1 MDKHSILILAAALA
15 AVSAAAQAYGPPSVP
30 DSLPSPPDTTAAVSV
45 SLRDAG
51 GGVEMPE
58 VFPKSPE
65 AAAFLRYG
73 YGEPSEYTGDPGIR
87 LPLYTISGHGLHIP
101 LTLTY
106 SPDIGVSQE
115 ASWVGLGW
123 DLCVGG
129 SITYVPSGGVDTR
142 NPLSTWPQIDSLLAS
157 HAEPPYTEYTDSLP
171 RLYTLRQELLS
182 GLGERDFF
190 SLNAPGV
197 SLLFTYDP
205 ETGRTS
211 AIGADGDQYLI
222 ESHGHTGWSDI
233 DDAHWRVRCPDGTV
247 MEFAPGERR
256 PSPDPPG
263 FHTSTWLLERVAS
276 PVGAIADFAY
286 TTGQLSPLPTLLEAE
301 ELSVPGEGS
310 SSGPAYPGGQSASL
324 SWQETSLGARWPSS
338 VTTHDTQVLFHTSPR
353 TDYPGALRLDS
364 VTVHSLPDGGILS
377 RHLFRYSTFAH
388 VIVGGT
394 IPGFPATPAT
404 ETRLGDRLRLDAV
417 AAVGGTD
424 TLATSFLYDATP
436 LPLKTSYARDFW
448 GHYNG
453 RENLTGTDTRTLLPS
468 PSSLRTPY
476 GFPEASFDGTY
487 ADRRCR
493 TPYATAA
500 TLRRVTFPT
509 GGYAEYAFEPHT
521 FAAPPDSDPA
531 PDPAVPA
538 TYTVTT
544 DTLHPSV
551 PNHHPFTV
559 AVRSQC
565 TLSAVFH
572 GDLAALPGSV
582 TLYAMS
588 GGIAPVS
595 LSLAGVPQD
604 VLSSRDTYT
613 VSRTLTLEACD
624 YMVVAGC
631 PSSAPGFVDGHVTVT
646 PPPLSSCTGGGLR
659 TASVT
664 LHGADGAVLSS
675 RRYGYTLPGGGT
687 SGRLMRPFRHAR
699 LRDVIVVAYDVGA
712 AVALRQVATL
722 RSQAVGAPSFT
733 SCMAHATVGYARVT
747 AAECGPSGDT
757 LRTETLSFRC
767 DAPLFRSEGVWAFD
781 GAGNGSLLARTV
793 RDASGDTLLTETYAY
808 ETTLTR
814 DLRCNAA
821 VEDRFTGTAF
831 EYVPEGYWPR
841 FTIRRYPLRA
851 WWHRPSSVTRT
862 ERTPSGT
869 LATATLYGW
878 NAVNHRP
885 SEIEERSPDG
895 TSTVRRYLYPADMPE
910 GVLALMADSAHF
922 RRADVA
928 EERVLRVASG
938 DTATVMVRRPAYAMT
953 PWQADINGGWRF
965 LPASEAYSF
974 SGAAPETRLT
984 YGYDIYG
991 NLRSA
996 VRDGAEKAVW
1006 LWSYGWRHPVAEI
1019 RGADWSQVA
1028 AWVGTTLIDT
1038 LGDAA
1043 SAPAVQ
1049 SALAAVRGKLSS
1061 RPVTVATLT
1070 WRPGMGPLTV
1080 TTPDSLVTRYGYD
1093 AMGRL
1098 TTVGDH
1104 HGSAVATYAY
1114 RYACQ
1119 DPPHAPG
1126 GNSIQATTFLN
1137 AGGTAFT
1144 TAYTYHDGLG
1154 RPVETASD
1162 ALGDGTAFLHAAT
1175 LYDALGRDSLATL
1188 PAPLTADGAFQGTG
1202 TLLAVLPSHYGG
1214 DARPWQEKDHD
1225 ALDRP
1230 LSVTGPG
1237 QAWSGHPSTSAYGTN
1252 AAGEVPRYTVCE
1264 TSGGTAPTVARQGYW
1279 PACSLRK
1286 TTETDGDGRAAVTY
1300 ADTEGRTVMTC
1311 TAAGDT
1317 RYVYDLPGRLRA
1329 VLPPAVGVDADGREV
1344 ERYGYLYSYDARNRL
1359 TSKTLPDGVAYAY
1372 GYDSA
1377 DRLFA
1382 VQDAA
1387 QRAAGRMEF
1396 RLYDAS
1402 GRQVV
1407 RGSCSASLAACGS
1420 SPASAT
1426 YTGAG
1431 PFAGYA
1437 TPVPLDSVRL
1447 MEVDYYD
1454 GYAFLALLPDS
1465 VAALLAFDAAGGAAH
1480 TNGKGRRTGGRTYLA
1495 EGAPPTDGAAPFEA
1509 AACYYDGKG
1518 RLTQSHYAGGLRG
1531 VRRETTAY
1539 TFTGKPAEK
1548 TVVHRKDASS
1558 PEITETYTYTY
1569 DHADRLLSVTH
1580 SVNGSAPVTLAAYTY
1595 DALGRTAA
1603 KTIGGIETVSYTY
1616 NIQSW
1621 PTKMQSPK
1629 FTELMAYEGTAN
1641 GITPSTPQWSGRIA
1655 AQRWYHGNPTIKP
1668 LYQFAYD
1675 AAGRLT
1681 SATYSQNVYMQGF
1694 AYDAMGNITSLT
1706 RQGFLYSTTWGDI
1719 DDLVM
1724 EYEGNR
1730 MVKCDDAAA
1739 SQPTY
1744 SEAHHFADLA
1754 DTTTEYEYDQ
1764 NGNMTKD
1771 LNRKISS
1778 IQYNS
1783 LNLPEKTIILGDGMR
1798 THIDNTYDA
1807 AGNKLRTTIG
1817 RQRVIGPFHP
1827 SSLGGVAEPQG
1838 GGLTPGIVDPIP
1850 SSNIITTDY
1859 CGNAVYRDG
1868 GLSMLL
1874 TEEGY
1879 VTFTNDTTPVYHYY
1893 LKDHLGSIRVVF
1905 DQSGAVEQR
1914 NDYYG
1919 TLQPYKFGG
1928 KELQRD
1934 AGLDEYDFGAR
1945 WMDPVIGGR
1954 FTTMDPLAEKYYGV
1968 SPYAYCHG
1976 DPVNKVDP
1984 TGEDDYY
1991 SISGRYLGSDNQQTD
2006 HIMISFLPF
2015 YDQNITPIISKPI
2028 EQFNLEPQ
2036 EYSNIFT
2043 DIVSRHGEMDLSI
2056 IHNSKISVTTIQKQD
2071 NFYSLFTYNDASV
2084 RLGSIASTI
2093 RKDND
2098 NIITV
2103 FIFQDYGHS
2112 EEKAIFTTVS
2122 NVINVLVGHEY
2133 NGHIINAYTDND
2145 KNHHLVFESQ
2155 MKHHSWSKTT
2165 EAFKQYEK
2173 EVYEKVKKREQ

>member
-87 LPLYTISGHGLHIP
+87 LPLHTISGHGLHIP

-233 DDAHWRVRCPDGTV
+233 DNAHWRVRCPDGTV

-256 PSPDPPG
+256 PSPNPPG
-263 FHTSTWLLERVAS
+263 LHTSTWLLERVAS
-276 PVGAIADFAY
+276 PVGATADFAY
-286 TTGQLSPLPTLLEAE
+286 TSGQLSPLPTLVETV

-364 VTVHSLPDGGILS
+364 VTVRSLPDGGILS
-377 RHLFRYSTFAH
+377 RHLFHYSTFAH
-388 VIVGGT
+388 VTVGGT

-453 RENLTGTDTRTLLPS
+453 RENLAGTDTRTLLPS

-509 GGYAEYAFEPHT
+509 GGYAEYVFEPHT

-1049 SALAAVRGKLSS
+1049 SALAAVRGQLSS

-1104 HGSAVATYAY
+1104 HGSAVAAYAY

-1119 DPPHAPG
+1119 DPPHAPS

-1264 TSGGTAPTVARQGYW
+1264 ASGGTAPTVARQGYW
-1279 PACSLRK
+1279 PARSLRK

-1300 ADTEGRTVMTC
+1300 ADMEGRAVMTC

-1329 VLPPAVGVDADGREV
+1329 VLPPAVGVDADAREV
-1344 ERYGYLYSYDARNRL
+1344 EEYGYLYCYDARGRM
-1359 TSKTLPDGVAYAY
+1359 TAKTLPGGVAYAY

-1407 RGSCSASLAACGS
+1407 RGTCSASLAACGS

-1495 EGAPPTDGAAPFEA
+1495 EGAPPTDGAAPFET

-1539 TFTGKPAEK
+1539 TFTGKPAVRA
-1548 TVVHRKDASS
+1548 VVQRKDASS

-1580 SVNGSAPVTLAAYTY
+1580 SVNGSAPVALAAYTY
-1595 DALGRTAA
+1595 DALGRTAT
-1603 KTIGGIETVSYTY
+1603 KTIGGTETVSYAY

-1621 PTKMQSPK
+1621 PTKMQGQRYI
-1629 FTELMAYEGTAN
+1629 EVMAYEGTSW
-1641 GITPSTPQWSGRIA
+1641 GVTPATPQYSGKIA
-1655 AQRWYHGNPTIKP
+1655 AMLWTGSPFPSYRG
-1668 LYQFAYD
+1668 YQFTYD
-1675 AAGRLT
+1675 GMGRLT
-1681 SATYSQNVYMQGF
+1681 GANFRTGISLSTNSHTF
-1694 AYDAMGNITSLT
+1694 DETLTYDAMGNVTSLK
-1706 RQGFLYSTTWGDI
+1706 RKGPKDSGVGYI
-1719 DDLVM
+1719 DDLRLA
-1724 EYEGNR
+1724 YDGNR
-1730 MVKCDDAAA
+1730 LVCVEDAVSA
-1739 SQPTY
+1739 QPTY
-1744 SEAHHFADLA
+1744 NDVHHFTDLA
-1754 DTTTEYEYDQ
+1754 DEDVEYEYEYEYDE

-1771 LNRKISS
+1771 LNRNISS

-1783 LNLPEKTIILGDGMR
+1783 LNLPSHIIINGDGMN

-1807 AGNKLRTTIG
+1807 AGDRLQTTVG

-1827 SSLGGVAEPQG
+1827 FSLGETAEPQG
-1838 GGLTPGIVDPIP
+1838 GGFSPGIVGPIP
-1850 SSNIITTDY
+1850 GSTLIPLTT
-1859 CGNAVYRDG
+1859 AVMRCTATASCRCCSPRKVTS
-1868 GLSMLL
+1868 LS
-1874 TEEGY
+1874 
-1879 VTFTNDTTPVYHYY
+1879 
-1893 LKDHLGSIRVVF
+1893 
-1905 DQSGAVEQR
+1905 Q
-1914 NDYYG
+1914 
-1919 TLQPYKFGG
+1919 
-1928 KELQRD
+1928 
-1934 AGLDEYDFGAR
+1934 
-1945 WMDPVIGGR
+1945 
-1954 FTTMDPLAEKYYGV
+1954 
-1968 SPYAYCHG
+1968 
-1976 DPVNKVDP
+1976 
-1984 TGEDDYY
+1984 
-1991 SISGRYLGSDNQQTD
+1991 
-2006 HIMISFLPF
+2006 MIPCPS
-2015 YDQNITPIISKPI
+2015 
-2028 EQFNLEPQ
+2028 
-2036 EYSNIFT
+2036 
-2043 DIVSRHGEMDLSI
+2043 
-2056 IHNSKISVTTIQKQD
+2056 TTI
-2071 NFYSLFTYNDASV
+2071 T
-2084 RLGSIASTI
+2084 
-2093 RKDND
+2093 
-2098 NIITV
+2098 
-2103 FIFQDYGHS
+2103 
-2112 EEKAIFTTVS
+2112 
-2122 NVINVLVGHEY
+2122 
-2133 NGHIINAYTDND
+2133 
-2145 KNHHLVFESQ
+2145 
-2155 MKHHSWSKTT
+2155 
-2165 EAFKQYEK
+2165 
-2173 EVYEKVKKREQ
+2173 